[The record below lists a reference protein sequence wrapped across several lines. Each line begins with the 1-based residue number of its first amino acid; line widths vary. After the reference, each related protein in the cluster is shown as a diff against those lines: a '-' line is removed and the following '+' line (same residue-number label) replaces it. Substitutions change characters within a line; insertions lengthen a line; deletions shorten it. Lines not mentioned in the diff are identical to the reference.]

1 MIKSLHLKDFQ
12 SHKDTELHFNPLFN
26 IIVGASGNG
35 KSAIIRALR
44 CLSFNNIGTSE
55 VRLPDAKSY
64 KIAININDRE
74 ILREKGV
81 GINSYTID
89 KNTTLVDVNKDVP
102 NSVQQILNIK
112 KIELDSSCDLDIQFS
127 SQLEGPFM
135 LSEKDSVKM
144 KFLNTLSGT
153 NAVDLAAKKA
163 TALCKENSRIAKTTR
178 EELTKLKDEAKTLQE
193 RLDTVSERV
202 KYLKKEQ
209 ENLNNLESL
218 KTPLLDLKTQY
229 EYLHTEYKK
238 VNLLRKT
245 LEKIDLDSLLL
256 KIDNLISLITLSNQY
271 SALKS
276 KYSAV
281 KRVLEKVTGID
292 VSNLYTQISK
302 LETLLDITKK
312 RDSFKKQ
319 YLAFKNT
326 EQAIQNQLKNT
337 IETYGQALHTQKSC
351 PVCGNAITDA
361 CIDKIINSL

>member
-1 MIKSLHLKDFQ
+1 MIKSLQLKDFQ
-12 SHKDTELHFNPLFN
+12 SHKDTTLHFNPLFN

-44 CLSFNNIGTSE
+44 CLSFNNLGTSE

-64 KIAININDRE
+64 KIDININDHE

-81 GINSYTID
+81 GVNSYTID

-102 NSVQQILNIK
+102 NSVQQLLNIK
-112 KIELDSSCDLDIQFS
+112 KIELDSSCDLDIQFA

-163 TALCKENSRIAKTTR
+163 NALCKENSRIAKTTKEDLR
-178 EELTKLKDEAKTLQE
+178 VLKDDEKTLKD

-209 ENLNNLESL
+209 QTLTELESL
-218 KTPLLDLKTQY
+218 RAPLLDLQKQS
-229 EYLHTEYKK
+229 EYLHAEYKK
-238 VNLLRKT
+238 VNLLRET
-245 LEKIDLDSLLL
+245 LETIDLDALLL
-256 KIDNLISLITLSNQY
+256 QVDKLKVLLTLSEQY
-271 SALKS
+271 KSLKETYFS
-276 KYSAV
+276 V
-281 KRVLEKVTGID
+281 KRILEKLTGID
-292 VSNLYTQISK
+292 VSGL
-302 LETLLDITKK
+302 ITKIGHLEALVDVTK
-312 RDSFKKQ
+312 RRDSFKNQ
-319 YLAFKNT
+319 YLSFKNT
-326 EQAIQNQLKNT
+326 EKTLQQQLQNT
-337 IETYGQALHTQKSC
+337 IAMYGEALHTQKSC